1 MKYCPYCGAV
11 LVNGAVSFCAECGK
25 ALPETEKKE
34 EIHEPPNPPK
44 QKTESLG
51 ARRPVPK
58 DDYDGYYDDI
68 LPIDEGRF
76 SEGIDRMMIKKI
88 LFIIGMVLLIVGACI
103 VMMYLL

>member
-58 DDYDGYYDDI
+58 DAYDGYYDDI
-68 LPIDEGRF
+68 VPIDEGRF
-76 SEGIDRMMIKKI
+76 SEGIDRHGSVDCRGVRCDDVSAMNLIEII
-88 LFIIGMVLLIVGACI
+88 L
-103 VMMYLL
+103 VM